1 MILFILVKFRLAG
14 CMCFGKQNVA
24 LAREKVLTN
33 MADNLA
39 MLRTKLGLTQV
50 QLANLIGVSRHTIM
64 QVENKKAKLS
74 RNTFLSL
81 LLVFIKNPESDRLLN
96 ILEIYTDE
104 LNNELK
110 LR

>member
-1 MILFILVKFRLAG
+1 MVFVIREVYDLGNNNDLL
-14 CMCFGKQNVA
+14 
-24 LAREKVLTN
+24 REKVTKN
-33 MADNLA
+33 MAENLA
-39 MLRTKLGLTQV
+39 MLRTKLDLTQE

-74 RNTFLSL
+74 WSNFLSL
-81 LLVFIKNPESDRLLN
+81 LLIFTKNSETDRLLN